1 MESPEGQR
9 RAIEE
14 YLYSQSGPD
23 FSVEHVEKVNSESI
37 LGRDYDVWDAHTNE
51 GRWWVITPPTN
62 LYSQEQIKSMDIA
75 LSFHIGLMARM
86 EARNP
91 VVFREAEDRTWILEV
106 LRRLETASDS
116 LDGAK
121 EVEDVQAV
129 GMRLR
134 ESLLSLIAKMREI
147 GLSLPPSSTLPTQD
161 GNFKEWAAV
170 FANTIAPGRSLSHL
184 RKLLKSQSDCTWEL
198 LGWLTHARN
207 ASHLDGRLA
216 LEATNSLVELFLF
229 ALARAER
236 EALDRC
242 PACSSYQ
249 VEKQMA
255 EPGEGWLLVCSTCGW
270 SRPTDPPGPPPAR
283 PPSEPRE
290 EAADSEDCIPLQDFG
305 IFLTPGQARAA
316 LQATAAQIAESEQ
329 PAWANNFA
337 VQSPEDGSMHDV
349 HRLVHDSFNPDESA
363 IGAELVYGCAESN
376 CVNPKHAAVSGLKEM
391 SGWQPG
397 VVERVLPRADGL
409 ELLVS
414 DAETG
419 RRRVLSP
426 HELLTR
432 YGLGDGS
439 SVLERVVFIAPGDE
453 DGQILIVPAARR
465 IDLSDRSIVQ
475 GWVLSEHETADENE
489 PSRDPAN

>member
-1 MESPEGQR
+1 MESPESQR

-14 YLYSQSGPD
+14 YLRSQSGTE
-23 FSVEHVEKVNSESI
+23 FMVEHVEKVNSESI

-91 VVFREAEDRTWILEV
+91 VIFEEAEDRTWALEV
-106 LRRLETASDS
+106 LRRIETASDN
-116 LDGAK
+116 LDKAK

-134 ESLLSLIAKMREI
+134 ECLLSLVSKMREI
-147 GLSLPPSSTLPTQD
+147 GLSLPPSSTLPPQD
-161 GNFKEWAAV
+161 GNFKEWASV
-170 FANTIAPGRSLSHL
+170 FANTIAPGRSLAHL

-216 LEATNSLVELFLF
+216 LVATNSLVELFLF
-229 ALARAER
+229 SLARAER
-236 EALDRC
+236 EALERC

-249 VEKQMA
+249 VEKQMT

-270 SRPTDPPGPPPAR
+270 SRSTNPPGPPPIRAS
-283 PPSEPRE
+283 SEPRE
-290 EAADSEDCIPLQDFG
+290 EEIDPEDCIPLEDFG

-316 LQATAAQIAESEQ
+316 LQAAAAQIAEDEQ
-329 PAWANNFA
+329 PAWTNTFA
-337 VQSPEDGSMHDV
+337 VRFPEDGSMHDV
-349 HRLVHDSFNPDESA
+349 HRLVHNSFNPGEPSV
-363 IGAELVYGCAESN
+363 GAELVYDCAEPN
-376 CVNPKHAAVSGLKEM
+376 CVNPQHAAVSELKEM
-391 SGWQPG
+391 FGWQPV
-397 VVERVLPRADGL
+397 VVERVIPRSDSL

-414 DAETG
+414 DPEKG
-419 RRRVLSP
+419 RRTLLSP

-439 SVLERVVFIAPGDE
+439 SVLERVVFVGPGDE
-453 DGQILIVPAARR
+453 HGQVLLVPAARR
-465 IDLSDRSIVQ
+465 MDLSDRSIVR
-475 GWVLSEHETADENE
+475 GRVLAEH
-489 PSRDPAN
+489 

>member
-9 RAIEE
+9 RAIDE
-14 YLYSQSGPD
+14 YLRSQSGPD
-23 FSVEHVEKVNSESI
+23 FAVEHVEKVNSESI

-75 LSFHIGLMARM
+75 LSFHIGLMTRM

-91 VVFREAEDRTWILEV
+91 VIFREAEDRTWVLEV
-106 LRRLETASDS
+106 LRRIETASDN
-116 LDGAK
+116 LDRAK

-134 ESLLSLIAKMREI
+134 ECLLSLVSKMREI
-147 GLSLPPSSTLPTQD
+147 SLSLPPESTLPSQN

-170 FANTIAPGRSLSHL
+170 FSNAIAPGRSLAHL
-184 RKLLKSQSDCTWEL
+184 RKLLKSQSDSTWEL

-216 LEATNSLVELFLF
+216 LVAANSLVELFLF

-236 EALDRC
+236 EALERC

-270 SRPTDPPGPPPAR
+270 SRQTDPPGPSPAR
-283 PPSEPRE
+283 ASPEPRE
-290 EAADSEDCIPLQDFG
+290 EEIDPDDCIPLQDFG

-316 LQATAAQIAESEQ
+316 LQAAAAQITEDEQ
-329 PAWANNFA
+329 PAWSNTFA
-337 VQSPEDGSMHDV
+337 VQFPEDGSMHDI
-349 HRLVHDSFNPDESA
+349 HRLVHNSFNPDDPSV
-363 IGAELVYGCAESN
+363 GAELVYECGEPN
-376 CVNPKHAAVSGLKEM
+376 CV
-391 SGWQPG
+391 
-397 VVERVLPRADGL
+397 
-409 ELLVS
+409 
-414 DAETG
+414 
-419 RRRVLSP
+419 SP
-426 HELLTR
+426 NMLACA
-432 YGLGDGS
+432 S
-439 SVLERVVFIAPGDE
+439 
-453 DGQILIVPAARR
+453 
-465 IDLSDRSIVQ
+465 
-475 GWVLSEHETADENE
+475 
-489 PSRDPAN
+489 